1 MIEIKLPVDAAL
13 VPALEDYFCEQ
24 IRCPWG
30 VFREGTAGAYRLF
43 GYFEDA
49 DAAGNAWRELRG
61 AFPALPESPDSAQLD
76 DRDWKEA
83 YKEHLKPWSSR
94 GLHWVPVWMRETYS
108 APEGEAK
115 LFFDAGLAFGTGDH
129 PTTRLCAGRLLDY
142 RDAHKQTGF
151 ENARVIDAGCGSGI
165 LAISAALLGFR
176 QVYGFDRDPE
186 AVRVSRENAAF
197 NGLDAA
203 RVSFSDGGI
212 EAGLAG
218 RTAEVLLCNI
228 QADVLCL
235 YADVLLGAVS
245 PGGVLALSGIL
256 AEEQAAVRAHFEPL
270 ARQRFGANVRIDGR
284 VMGDWS
290 DLAIFA

>member
-1 MIEIKLPVDAAL
+1 MIEIKLPVEEAMVA
-13 VPALEDYFCEQ
+13 PLEDVFCEK
-24 IRCPWG
+24 IRCAWG
-30 VFREGTAGAYRLF
+30 VMQEGTAGAYQLF

-49 DAAGNAWRELRG
+49 DEARAEWDGLRAVFREL
-61 AFPALPESPDSAQLD
+61 PETPPFTQMD

-83 YKEHLKPWSSR
+83 YKEHLKPWDSR
-94 GLHWVPVWMRETYS
+94 GLHWVPVWMRDTYR

-142 RDAHKQTGF
+142 RDTHGPEGLKK
-151 ENARVIDAGCGSGI
+151 ARVIDAGCGSGI
-165 LAISAALLGFR
+165 LAISAALLGFKN
-176 QVYGFDRDPE
+176 VYGFDRDPE

-197 NGLDAA
+197 NGLDEE
-203 RVSFSDGGI
+203 RVRFADGGI
-212 EAGLAG
+212 EAGLEG
-218 RTAEVLLCNI
+218 READVLLCNI

-235 YADVLLGAVS
+235 YADVLLEATA

-256 AEEQAAVRAHFEPL
+256 AQEQAAVRAHFEPL
-270 ARQRFGANVRIDGR
+270 AKARFGENVRIDGR